1 MAKCTTPHRY
11 LPNLLISESRPIH
24 AHLAWRLTPIDISC
38 TINPMSPFKLP
49 ASGEDLAHA
58 VRGYVDEAYDDAK
71 SQLEWKYLPQGLA
84 AIWECSPLL
93 KEARKALPE
102 PLMEIR
108 EICHI
113 IVTFPGSTAVDRIR
127 ELLIQAQIVPNSE
140 GQFERAHEM
149 ASELFTLTMRYT
161 RVQNLARHIRTAVN
175 SHLKVLHIETRSDR
189 SRNSSLYE
197 GAMPRVQEDEFI
209 RTRIFQ
215 LRDAKL
221 KTEQDVDD
229 WANDV
234 NNLLSL
240 TSGSGIMTTE
250 RLERTKRAIGT
261 VNGGAVNSY
270 KLRFKQAIASTLGI
284 DLADRN
290 VRIEKTSNKSIE
302 RLLSE
307 LEDLPTKYEQ
317 LYQMLENLRPKRVS
331 RPDAL
336 RGDFIYEFKSLGNEN
351 TKKNLLKHVLSI
363 GGRELIIEGSRGA
376 FTSDMVSGV
385 LKTFNL
391 QLSIDPDAPELR
403 AAFESR
409 GQILRVQI
417 EQPKK
422 SDHRKITEIFLQLI

>member
-1 MAKCTTPHRY
+1 
-11 LPNLLISESRPIH
+11 
-24 AHLAWRLTPIDISC
+24 
-38 TINPMSPFKLP
+38 MSPFKLP
-49 ASGEDLAHA
+49 ATGEDLAYA
-58 VRGYVDEAYDDAK
+58 VRGYVDEAYDEVK
-71 SQLEWKYLPQGLA
+71 NQLEWKYLPQGLA

-93 KEARKALPE
+93 KDARKALPL
-102 PLMEIR
+102 PQMEIR

-175 SHLKVLHIETRSDR
+175 SHLKALHIETKSDR

-197 GAMPRVQEDEFI
+197 SSMPRVQEDEFI

-240 TSGSGIMTTE
+240 TSGGGIMTTE
-250 RLERTKRAIGT
+250 RLERAKRTIGT
-261 VNGGAVNSY
+261 VNSGAVNSY

-284 DLADRN
+284 DLTDRN

-302 RLLSE
+302 RLLAE
-307 LEDLPTKYEQ
+307 LEELPTKYEP

-331 RPDAL
+331 RPDAV
-336 RGDFIYEFKSLGNEN
+336 RGDFVYEFKMMGGDSS
-351 TKKNLLKHVLSI
+351 KKNLLKHVLSL

-376 FTSDMVSGV
+376 FTEEMITGV
-385 LKTFNL
+385 LKTVSL
-391 QLSIDPDAPELR
+391 QLSIDPDARELR

-409 GQILRVQI
+409 GQVIRVQI
-417 EQPKK
+417 EKPKK
-422 SDHRKITEIFLQLI
+422 SDHKKLSEILVQLT